1 MNILLIKIKT
11 LFDCEKKVSIK
22 NSVVISYE
30 YDSVVNENIGRL
42 TEFEKTL
49 KDIANIDKKIAIITN
64 KKWNEVKL
72 EY

>member
-1 MNILLIKIKT
+1 M
-11 LFDCEKKVSIK
+11 
-22 NSVVISYE
+22 VISYE

-64 KKWNEVKL
+64 KSGMK
-72 EY
+72 